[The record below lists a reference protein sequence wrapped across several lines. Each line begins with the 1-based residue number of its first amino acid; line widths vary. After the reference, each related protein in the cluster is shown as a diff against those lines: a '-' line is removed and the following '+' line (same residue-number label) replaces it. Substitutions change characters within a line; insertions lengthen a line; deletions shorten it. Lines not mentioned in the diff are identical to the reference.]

1 MSVQLPPPTHRKRTL
16 PQGEL
21 EAAATLKL
29 GADQH
34 THTLS
39 LSEARLVIHKVLE
52 NKRRGGHSYEQPEY
66 VTYSPP
72 PTLLGPR
79 ESELINCLKYRNL
92 TKTLDY
98 LDVFARFKDEE
109 NIKAVERLLNSHT
122 ELEMFERSQLGEWL
136 TMDLGLLGLP
146 GSGRCC
152 GRPEMNRVC
161 LLESSTD
168 NVSRQFVL

>member
-1 MSVQLPPPTHRKRTL
+1 MSVQLPPPTHRKRAL

-21 EAAATLKL
+21 EAASTLKL
-29 GADQH
+29 GADQN

-52 NKRRGGHSYEQPEY
+52 NKRRGGNKYEEPE
-66 VTYSPP
+66 
-72 PTLLGPR
+72 
-79 ESELINCLKYRNL
+79 NL

-122 ELEMFERSQLGEWL
+122 ELEMFERSQLGSLCCDNAEEAKSLIPSLQNKISDGDLQELLDEL
-136 TMDLGLLGLP
+136 TKL
-146 GSGRCC
+146 RNFT
-152 GRPEMNRVC
+152 E
-161 LLESSTD
+161 
-168 NVSRQFVL
+168 